1 MAITFKIGME
11 SMKDEELAD
20 NGRAVI
26 DAIDKKLPGG
36 HKNMNEIYVKTT
48 MGKIVTGPV

>member
-1 MAITFKIGME
+1 MN
-11 SMKDEELAD
+11 DEELAK
-20 NGRAVI
+20 NGKAVI

-36 HKNMNEIYVKTT
+36 HKNMHEIYVKTT